1 MTSGLKSLGR
11 GCAAAA
17 PFVTIAR
24 IYPGLSKAISI
35 CVKLQIFTQGAS
47 RYEQ

>member
-17 PFVTIAR
+17 PFVIVTTGN
-24 IYPGLSKAISI
+24 IYFLINRREFPLD
-35 CVKLQIFTQGAS
+35 VKLLIRLNNF
-47 RYEQ
+47 